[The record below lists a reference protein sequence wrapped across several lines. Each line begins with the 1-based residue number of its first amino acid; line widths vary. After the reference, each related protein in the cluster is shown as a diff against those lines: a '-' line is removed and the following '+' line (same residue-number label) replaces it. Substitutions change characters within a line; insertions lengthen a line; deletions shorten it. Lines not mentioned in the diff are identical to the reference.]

1 MVQNVKDFIEGMMS
15 VQGTKIDFSA
25 DRNRILKEI
34 LPVIRK
40 NCDISN
46 AHHSGLF
53 SLCGLFLRLKDHYNW
68 EHKNPPWNPTD
79 KEQLLTWIDGKETL
93 WLHCLDSSYEPI
105 RINGHIFDFLN
116 NQAVNQYLIP
126 AGLYYGSGYGRGL
139 KPTFFL
145 GTVKEKRLVEGFTLI
160 ILEQDLACDLSP
172 APAQRQ
178 GRTIV
183 IRLDPLRFFLWSK
196 IQEMDQLE
204 REGTDLAL
212 YYYGWDPALP
222 PDNQLEPIVQSELE
236 TILFH
241 ELGEA
246 KDRSFP
252 HGLWRSL
259 LVHFPF
265 SRIELYLRTLK
276 DLLADTHP
284 GGTLNYI
291 IREKK
296 AGSLGFYLS
305 NLKGLRHSLFPE
317 IIPAIRKFK
326 SQKDWTVIEQV
337 RKIGRKRLILQT
349 LRIRELAETYIPPR
363 PEEFSRCFEQE
374 FFKPFGL

>member
-1 MVQNVKDFIEGMMS
+1 MS
-15 VQGTKIDFSA
+15 TLETKMDPSV
-25 DRNRILKEI
+25 DRDRILKEI
-34 LPVIRK
+34 LPVIHK

-53 SLCGLFLRLKDHYNW
+53 SLCGLFLRLKDQYNW
-68 EHKNPPWNPTD
+68 ENKNPPWNPTD
-79 KEQLLTWIDGKETL
+79 KDQLLTWIDRKETL
-93 WLHCLDSSYEPI
+93 WLNCLDSSYEPI
-105 RINGHIFDFLN
+105 RINGHTFNYLN

-145 GTVKEKRLVEGFTLI
+145 GTVKEKRRVDGYTLI
-160 ILEQDLACDLSP
+160 ILDQDLACDLSP

-196 IQEMDQLE
+196 IQEIEHLE

-212 YYYGWDPALP
+212 FYYGWDPSLP
-222 PDNQLEPIVQSELE
+222 PATQLEPIVQSELE
-236 TILFH
+236 TVLFH

-246 KDRSFP
+246 RDRTFP
-252 HGLWRSL
+252 QGLWRSL
-259 LVHFPF
+259 LVHFPL

-284 GGTLNYI
+284 GGTLNHI

-296 AGSLGFYLS
+296 GGSVGFYLS
-305 NLKGLRHSLFPE
+305 NLKGLRQSLFPE
-317 IIPAIRKFK
+317 IIAAIRQFK
-326 SQKDWTVIEQV
+326 IHQGWTVIEKA
-337 RKIGRKRLILQT
+337 RKSGRDRMIFQAR
-349 LRIRELAETYIPPR
+349 RIRALAETWMPSQ
-363 PEEFSRCFEQE
+363 PEKFFDRFELE
-374 FFKPFGL
+374 FFKPLGL